1 MLNQLAVE
9 GFFENKKTPVEAKV
23 GDLTPQ
29 SKAVNVTAK
38 VVSKTEVRE
47 IPMGRDGSPHK
58 VSDALVGDETGVV
71 YLTLWDDNIE
81 KINEADTVRVENGYV
96 TLFKGNIRLNI
107 GKYGKLELAKE
118 PLSVEVNT
126 ENNVS
131 SKAYEQ
137 ERRPFR
143 GRGGGRGGYGGGDR
157 GRGGY
162 GGGRRIRRKRQRRQ
176 PGSSRWRR
184 LQTEILSFSM
194 LENKSNSFL
203 TFLSFSFVA
212 RGSYISS
219 RNLIMKSQKVVLK
232 LKGGASNCF

>member
-38 VVSKTEVRE
+38 VVSKTEIRE

-71 YLTLWDDNIE
+71 YVTLWDDNIE
-81 KINEADTVRVENGYV
+81 KVNEGDTIRVENGYV

-118 PLSVEVNT
+118 PLTVEVNT

-137 ERRPFR
+137 ERRPYR
-143 GRGGGRGGYGGGDR
+143 GGGRGGGRGFGGGGGGYGGRDR
-157 GRGGY
+157 RGGSGGGY
-162 GGGRRIRRKRQRRQ
+162 GGGRDRDR
-176 PGSSRWRR
+176 
-184 LQTEILSFSM
+184 
-194 LENKSNSFL
+194 
-203 TFLSFSFVA
+203 
-212 RGSYISS
+212 RGS
-219 RNLIMKSQKVVLK
+219 
-232 LKGGASNCF
+232 GGSGGGYRPRY

>member
-1 MLNQLAVE
+1 LAVE

-47 IPMGRDGSPHK
+47 IPMGRDGSAHK
-58 VSDALVGDETGVV
+58 VSDALIGDETGVV

-81 KINEADTVRVENGYV
+81 KVNEADTVRIENGYV

-107 GKYGKLELAKE
+107 GKYGKLEQAKE
-118 PLSVEVNT
+118 PLTVEVNT

-131 SKAYEQ
+131 SKTYEQ

-143 GRGGGRGGYGGGDR
+143 GGGRGFGGGGGYGGRDRRGGGGYGGG
-157 GRGGY
+157 GGGY
-162 GGGRRIRRKRQRRQ
+162 GGGRDRGGDRRGG
-176 PGSSRWRR
+176 GS
-184 LQTEILSFSM
+184 
-194 LENKSNSFL
+194 
-203 TFLSFSFVA
+203 
-212 RGSYISS
+212 
-219 RNLIMKSQKVVLK
+219 
-232 LKGGASNCF
+232 GGGYRPRY

>member
-1 MLNQLAVE
+1 LAVE

-38 VVSKTEVRE
+38 VVSKTEIRE
-47 IPMGRDGSPHK
+47 IPMGRDGSAHK

-81 KINEADTVRVENGYV
+81 KVNEADTIRVENGYV

-107 GKYGKLELAKE
+107 GKYGKLEPAKE
-118 PLSVEVNT
+118 PLAVEVNT

-131 SKAYEQ
+131 SKTYEQ

-143 GRGGGRGGYGGGDR
+143 GGGGRGGGRGFGGG
-157 GRGGY
+157 GGY
-162 GGGRRIRRKRQRRQ
+162 GGGRDRRGGGGYGGGGGGYGGGRDRGDRR
-176 PGSSRWRR
+176 
-184 LQTEILSFSM
+184 
-194 LENKSNSFL
+194 
-203 TFLSFSFVA
+203 
-212 RGSYISS
+212 
-219 RNLIMKSQKVVLK
+219 
-232 LKGGASNCF
+232 GGGGYRPRY

>member
-1 MLNQLAVE
+1 MLNRLAVE

-38 VVSKTEVRE
+38 VVSKTEIRE

-71 YLTLWDDNIE
+71 YVTLWDDNIE
-81 KINEADTVRVENGYV
+81 KVNENDTIRVENGYV

-107 GKYGKLELAKE
+107 GKYGKLDPAKE
-118 PLSVEVNT
+118 PLTVEVNT

-137 ERRPFR
+137 ERRPYR
-143 GRGGGRGGYGGGDR
+143 GGGGRGGGGYGGGGGGYGGRDRRGGGGGGYGGGDR
-157 GRGGY
+157 RGGDRRGSGGS
-162 GGGRRIRRKRQRRQ
+162 GGGYR
-176 PGSSRWRR
+176 P
-184 LQTEILSFSM
+184 
-194 LENKSNSFL
+194 
-203 TFLSFSFVA
+203 
-212 RGSYISS
+212 
-219 RNLIMKSQKVVLK
+219 
-232 LKGGASNCF
+232 

>member
-1 MLNQLAVE
+1 MAVE

-38 VVSKTEVRE
+38 VVSKTEIRE
-47 IPMGRDGSPHK
+47 IPMGRDGSAHK

-81 KINEADTVRVENGYV
+81 KVNEGDTIRVENGYV

-107 GKYGKLELAKE
+107 GKYGKLEAAKE
-118 PLSVEVNT
+118 ALAVEVNT

-131 SKAYEQ
+131 SKTYEQ

-143 GRGGGRGGYGGGDR
+143 GGGGRGGGRGFGGG
-157 GRGGY
+157 GGY
-162 GGGRRIRRKRQRRQ
+162 GGGRDRRGGGGYGGSRDRGDRR
-176 PGSSRWRR
+176 
-184 LQTEILSFSM
+184 
-194 LENKSNSFL
+194 
-203 TFLSFSFVA
+203 
-212 RGSYISS
+212 
-219 RNLIMKSQKVVLK
+219 
-232 LKGGASNCF
+232 GGGGYRPRY

>member
-1 MLNQLAVE
+1 LAVE
-9 GFFENKKTPVEAKV
+9 GFFENKRTPVEAKV

-38 VVSKTEVRE
+38 VVSKTEIRE

-71 YLTLWDDNIE
+71 YLTLWDENIE
-81 KINEADTVRVENGYV
+81 KVNESDSIRVENGYV

-107 GKYGKLELAKE
+107 GKYGKLEPAKE

-131 SKAYEQ
+131 SKTYEQ

-143 GRGGGRGGYGGGDR
+143 GRGGGRGGYGGGGGR

-162 GGGRRIRRKRQRRQ
+162 GGGGGGGYRGDRDNRDRR
-176 PGSSRWRR
+176 
-184 LQTEILSFSM
+184 
-194 LENKSNSFL
+194 
-203 TFLSFSFVA
+203 
-212 RGSYISS
+212 
-219 RNLIMKSQKVVLK
+219 
-232 LKGGASNCF
+232 GGGGYRPRY